1 MEINGQRAR
10 CADDMTPYIRISWH
24 YIHQQTVAARSY
36 TKCTQ
41 KGLKPNYRSPT
52 LLRELTTIRPLSEFY
67 NNRSCIFP
75 IMESNISDTKSS
87 STISVIPVDINNFSS
102 TLQLTENEPSQA
114 KPPESYNPFE
124 KRIVEHPNSSS
135 ISDPFCSSSQRHR
148 LPGTSPEMQP
158 RNRYLGYAP
167 RLQERWPGFRHGGHR
182 SGRLGLHA
190 LYPHTRKAI
199 TLILH
204 PTPEQDTFPG
214 TADDAKINIRLYILM
229 IFPFVCALGLIRNL
243 KYLVPVSAI
252 ANLLMGVGFTITF
265 YYIFTGIPSP
275 TQRDYVASPGLM
287 PMFFCTVIFA
297 MEGIGVVMPLEN
309 SMKNPGHFL
318 GCPGVLNAGMF
329 VVVTLYAIIGF
340 FGYLKYGESTNASVT
355 LNLPSE
361 HAMAQVVKILIA
373 VAILFTYGLQFF
385 IATDI
390 TWPMLEK
397 HVDKRW
403 SSTLQ
408 NLYRILTVAITVCVA
423 IAVPN
428 LGPIISLVGAVCYS
442 TLGLLCPV
450 MIDLVTNWEGG
461 LGTWY
466 WVLWKDSFIILFWLA
481 ALLTGTYTSV
491 LDIITIDAGAVAH
504 MLKGS
509 IGTGILA
516 MPNAFMNAGL
526 VVGAVGTVVVGF
538 VCFHCVHILVKSSH
552 ILCKREK
559 IPSLDY
565 AETAELAFK
574 TGPVRLRHL
583 SGFCGNFV
591 KWTLICG
598 YYTALSVYVV
608 FIATSIKQ
616 VTEKGNDFNIRL
628 YILMLLP
635 FLCALGLIRNLR
647 YLVPFSTLANLFI
660 VGGFTITLYYLFTD
674 IPSPDERNYSGSPA
688 GLPIFFST
696 VIFAMEGIGVV
707 MPLENSMK
715 NPSHFLGC
723 PGVLNVTM
731 AVVVLLFGVMGFVG
745 YLKFGE
751 NTRASITLNLPT
763 ENILAQTAKLLIAA
777 SILLTFG
784 LQFFVPT
791 DISWPMIEKNV
802 CDKWKNI
809 LQNVY
814 RISMVTAIV
823 LLATAVPNLGPIISL
838 VGSVV
843 YSIIGLLCPAVIE
856 TATCWESG
864 LGRWNWLLWKNLLII
879 MFSLVALV
887 TGTYISVGDII
898 KQY

>member
-1 MEINGQRAR
+1 M
-10 CADDMTPYIRISWH
+10 
-24 YIHQQTVAARSY
+24 
-36 TKCTQ
+36 
-41 KGLKPNYRSPT
+41 
-52 LLRELTTIRPLSEFY
+52 ELTEPS
-67 NNRSCIFP
+67 
-75 IMESNISDTKSS
+75 
-87 STISVIPVDINNFSS
+87 SVIVSETSMDNFKS
-102 TLQLTENEPSQA
+102 TLALTEQPLRPAEDKDVYS
-114 KPPESYNPFE
+114 PFAM
-124 KRIVEHPNSSS
+124 RHVEHPN
-135 ISDPFCSSSQRHR
+135 
-148 LPGTSPEMQP
+148 T
-158 RNRYLGYAP
+158 
-167 RLQERWPGFRHGGHR
+167 
-182 SGRLGLHA
+182 
-190 LYPHTRKAI
+190 
-199 TLILH
+199 
-204 PTPEQDTFPG
+204 
-214 TADDAKINIRLYILM
+214 
-229 IFPFVCALGLIRNL
+229 
-243 KYLVPVSAI
+243 
-252 ANLLMGVGFTITF
+252 
-265 YYIFTGIPSP
+265 
-275 TQRDYVASPGLM
+275 
-287 PMFFCTVIFA
+287 
-297 MEGIGVVMPLEN
+297 
-309 SMKNPGHFL
+309 
-318 GCPGVLNAGMF
+318 
-329 VVVTLYAIIGF
+329 
-340 FGYLKYGESTNASVT
+340 
-355 LNLPSE
+355 
-361 HAMAQVVKILIA
+361 
-373 VAILFTYGLQFF
+373 
-385 IATDI
+385 
-390 TWPMLEK
+390 
-397 HVDKRW
+397 
-403 SSTLQ
+403 
-408 NLYRILTVAITVCVA
+408 
-423 IAVPN
+423 
-428 LGPIISLVGAVCYS
+428 
-442 TLGLLCPV
+442 
-450 MIDLVTNWEGG
+450 
-461 LGTWY
+461 
-466 WVLWKDSFIILFWLA
+466 
-481 ALLTGTYTSV
+481 
-491 LDIITIDAGAVAH
+491 DAGAVAH

-583 SGFCGNFV
+583 SGFCGLFSLQV
-591 KWTLICG
+591 AD
-598 YYTALSVYVV
+598 YYYPTTV
-608 FIATSIKQ
+608 Q
-616 VTEKGNDFNIRL
+616 EGNDISIRL

-696 VIFAMEGIGVV
+696 VIFAMEGIGVVRGSAVEHSSLVSGV

-879 MFSLVALV
+879 IFSLVALV

>member
-1 MEINGQRAR
+1 MTR
-10 CADDMTPYIRISWH
+10 CRDVEAMRVCKDREEWLALTDEPPQPDEDKDVY
-24 YIHQQTVAARSY
+24 
-36 TKCTQ
+36 
-41 KGLKPNYRSPT
+41 SPFAM
-52 LLRELTTIRPLSEFY
+52 RRV
-67 NNRSCIFP
+67 
-75 IMESNISDTKSS
+75 K
-87 STISVIPVDINNFSS
+87 
-102 TLQLTENEPSQA
+102 
-114 KPPESYNPFE
+114 
-124 KRIVEHPNSSS
+124 HPN
-135 ISDPFCSSSQRHR
+135 
-148 LPGTSPEMQP
+148 T
-158 RNRYLGYAP
+158 
-167 RLQERWPGFRHGGHR
+167 
-182 SGRLGLHA
+182 
-190 LYPHTRKAI
+190 
-199 TLILH
+199 
-204 PTPEQDTFPG
+204 
-214 TADDAKINIRLYILM
+214 
-229 IFPFVCALGLIRNL
+229 
-243 KYLVPVSAI
+243 
-252 ANLLMGVGFTITF
+252 
-265 YYIFTGIPSP
+265 
-275 TQRDYVASPGLM
+275 
-287 PMFFCTVIFA
+287 
-297 MEGIGVVMPLEN
+297 
-309 SMKNPGHFL
+309 
-318 GCPGVLNAGMF
+318 
-329 VVVTLYAIIGF
+329 
-340 FGYLKYGESTNASVT
+340 
-355 LNLPSE
+355 
-361 HAMAQVVKILIA
+361 
-373 VAILFTYGLQFF
+373 
-385 IATDI
+385 
-390 TWPMLEK
+390 
-397 HVDKRW
+397 
-403 SSTLQ
+403 
-408 NLYRILTVAITVCVA
+408 
-423 IAVPN
+423 
-428 LGPIISLVGAVCYS
+428 
-442 TLGLLCPV
+442 
-450 MIDLVTNWEGG
+450 
-461 LGTWY
+461 
-466 WVLWKDSFIILFWLA
+466 
-481 ALLTGTYTSV
+481 
-491 LDIITIDAGAVAH
+491 DAGAVAH

-538 VCFHCVHILVKSSH
+538 VCFHCVHILVKSAH

-574 TGPVRLRHL
+574 TGPVRLRNL
-583 SGFCGNFV
+583 SGFCGKFV
-591 KWTLICG
+591 NWTLICG

-616 VTEKGNDFNIRL
+616 VADYYYPTTVQEGNGINVRL

-647 YLVPFSTLANLFI
+647 YLVPFSTIANLFI
-660 VGGFTITLYYLFTD
+660 VGGFAITLYYLFTD
-674 IPSPDERNYSGSPA
+674 IPSPDERNYTGSPE

-715 NPSHFLGC
+715 NPGHFLGC

-763 ENILAQTAKLLIAA
+763 ENILAQTAKLLISA

-791 DISWPMIEKNV
+791 DISWPMIEKHV
-802 CDKWKNI
+802 RERWKNI

-856 TATCWESG
+856 TATCWEHG

-879 MFSLVALV
+879 LFALVALV

>member
-1 MEINGQRAR
+1 
-10 CADDMTPYIRISWH
+10 
-24 YIHQQTVAARSY
+24 
-36 TKCTQ
+36 
-41 KGLKPNYRSPT
+41 
-52 LLRELTTIRPLSEFY
+52 
-67 NNRSCIFP
+67 
-75 IMESNISDTKSS
+75 
-87 STISVIPVDINNFSS
+87 
-102 TLQLTENEPSQA
+102 
-114 KPPESYNPFE
+114 
-124 KRIVEHPNSSS
+124 
-135 ISDPFCSSSQRHR
+135 
-148 LPGTSPEMQP
+148 MQP
-158 RNRYLGYAP
+158 RNRYLGYAS
-167 RLQERWPGFRHGGHR
+167 RLQERRPGFRHGGNR
-182 SGRLGLHA
+182 SGRFSLHA
-190 LYPHTRKAI
+190 LYPHTRKDI
-199 TLILH
+199 IL
-204 PTPEQDTFPG
+204 
-214 TADDAKINIRLYILM
+214 
-229 IFPFVCALGLIRNL
+229 
-243 KYLVPVSAI
+243 
-252 ANLLMGVGFTITF
+252 TF
-265 YYIFTGIPSP
+265 Y
-275 TQRDYVASPGLM
+275 TQPQNEIHFVHP
-287 PMFFCTVIFA
+287 
-297 MEGIGVVMPLEN
+297 VMPLEN

-361 HAMAQVVKILIA
+361 HVMAQVVKIFIA
-373 VAILFTYGLQFF
+373 AAILLTYGLQYF

-397 HVDKRW
+397 RVDKRW

-408 NLYRILTVAITVCVA
+408 NVYRILTVAITVCVA

-450 MIDLVTNWEGG
+450 VIDLVTNWEGG

-466 WVLWKDSFIILFWLA
+466 WVLWKDSFILLFWLA

-538 VCFHCVHILVKSSH
+538 ICFHCVHILVKGNG
-552 ILCKREK
+552 IN
-559 IPSLDY
+559 
-565 AETAELAFK
+565 
-574 TGPVRLRHL
+574 VR
-583 SGFCGNFV
+583 F
-591 KWTLICG
+591 
-598 YYTALSVYVV
+598 
-608 FIATSIKQ
+608 
-616 VTEKGNDFNIRL
+616 

-660 VGGFTITLYYLFTD
+660 VGGFAITLYYLFTD
-674 IPSPDERNYSGSPA
+674 IPSPDERNYSGSPE

-715 NPSHFLGC
+715 NPGHFLGC

-731 AVVVLLFGVMGFVG
+731 TVVVLLFGVMGFVG

-763 ENILAQTAKLLIAA
+763 ENILAQTAKLLISA

-791 DISWPMIEKNV
+791 DISWPMIEKHV
-802 CDKWKNI
+802 CEKWKNI

-823 LLATAVPNLGPIISL
+823 LLATAVPNLGPIMSL

-864 LGRWNWLLWKNLLII
+864 LGRWNWLLWKNLLHHPVRLGRLGHRDLHQRGGHHQGILNEH
-879 MFSLVALV
+879 FSE
-887 TGTYISVGDII
+887 
-898 KQY
+898 K